1 MLPDL
6 SFSIL
11 ETTVYTPSQGVYLL
25 DQHLTRM
32 RESARQLSELYNVP
46 CFSCANVE
54 SEHVHSLIRA
64 QIDHCDSNQKY
75 RVRMLLSHTGQLSVQ
90 VTPEPSTTSNEP
102 PVLVLDCQPTN
113 TDSVFVRCKTTHR
126 LVYTDAVQRIPA
138 HYAQGTQ
145 VLLYNEQGMI
155 TEGNIANVAVS
166 MPDSQTGQLALF
178 TPPVA
183 AGLLPGTM
191 RQHLLDTGQIK
202 EAPITVDQF
211 KLAVHNHW
219 PVMCMNSVRGLYAV
233 TPVVCEDIVIN

>member
-11 ETTVYTPSQGVYLL
+11 ETTVYTPNKGVFLL
-25 DQHLTRM
+25 DQHIMRM
-32 RESARQLSELYNVP
+32 RESARQLSELYTVP
-46 CFSCANVE
+46 CFSCTDVE
-54 SEHVHSLIRA
+54 SDHVRDLITA
-64 QIDHCDSNQKY
+64 QIDHCDSHHTY

-90 VTPEPSTTSNEP
+90 VTPEPPTSNE
-102 PVLVLDCQPTN
+102 PVLVLDCQPTR

-126 LVYTDAVQRIPA
+126 LVYADAVHRIPE

-166 MPDSQTGQLALF
+166 MPDTQTGQMALF
-178 TPPVA
+178 TPPVS

-202 EAPITVDQF
+202 EASISVDQF
-211 KLAVHNHW
+211 KLAVHNRW

-233 TPVVCEDIVIN
+233 SPVVREDIAIN